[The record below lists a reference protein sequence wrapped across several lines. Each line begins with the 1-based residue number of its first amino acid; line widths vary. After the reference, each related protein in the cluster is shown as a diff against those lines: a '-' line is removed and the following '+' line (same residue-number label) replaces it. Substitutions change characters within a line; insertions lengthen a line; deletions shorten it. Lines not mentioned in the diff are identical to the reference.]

1 MKASIGNQI
10 IIVLRVS
17 IVNMINC
24 IHKFKNNHLRT
35 QNVNK
40 MNNIIQIMY
49 VLRTPYMYGQKGEPW
64 KYWHNEI
71 GETKSTHF
79 IILAFSINETKKIS
93 APTHA

>member
-1 MKASIGNQI
+1 
-10 IIVLRVS
+10 
-17 IVNMINC
+17 
-24 IHKFKNNHLRT
+24 
-35 QNVNK
+35 
-40 MNNIIQIMY
+40 MY